1 MHEAWRPFCRGWPGL
16 MRSIA
21 MPRRSH
27 QTESLKR
34 LNKALGLAE
43 GHAIVAADGPLILF
57 LVSSKF
63 APGMRIFRAKW
74 GTLAREPKYETGE
87 RPRARPAVAN
97 FLQTPSSHFGSL
109 I

>member
-1 MHEAWRPFCRGWPGL
+1 MAAVLPRVAGLDALDRDAEAKPADRELEEIEQGIG
-16 MRSIA
+16 A
-21 MPRRSH
+21 
-27 QTESLKR
+27 
-34 LNKALGLAE
+34 GE

-109 I
+109 V